1 MLRKLKELHQTCGIL
16 TDLYLEYSETYPDI
30 DFRPINFNIAFSGEG
45 QFEAFIDLKFN
56 FDKETVFITYNDP
69 YESHFDETYPIPMK
83 LIGKPKNEIEKW
95 YKEKIKTLKRKKR
108 PTMKS
113 IRMFNKSPF
122 VIYHTEENH
131 KRLKK
136 TTTND

>member
-16 TDLYLEYSETYPDI
+16 TDLYLEYSETYPDM

-95 YKEKIKTLKRKKR
+95 YKQKVEDLKEKQAEEQAAKVYAFKLQIERL
-108 PTMKS
+108 
-113 IRMFNKSPF
+113 
-122 VIYHTEENH
+122 TEE
-131 KRLKK
+131 LKQL
-136 TTTND
+136 NP

>member
-1 MLRKLKELHQTCGIL
+1 M
-16 TDLYLEYSETYPDI
+16 D
-30 DFRPINFNIAFSGEG
+30 
-45 QFEAFIDLKFN
+45 FN
-56 FDKETVFITYNDP
+56 FDEEKVIINYDEERFFI
-69 YESHFDETYPIPMK
+69 PIE
-83 LIGKPKNEIEKW
+83 LIGKPRKEIEKW

-136 TTTND
+136 NSK

>member
-95 YKEKIKTLKRKKR
+95 YKQKVEDLKEKQAEEQAAKVYAFKLQIERL
-108 PTMKS
+108 
-113 IRMFNKSPF
+113 
-122 VIYHTEENH
+122 TEE
-131 KRLKK
+131 LKQL
-136 TTTND
+136 NP

>member
-16 TDLYLEYSETYPDI
+16 TDLYLEYSETYPDM

-56 FDKETVFITYNDP
+56 FDKETVFITYNAP

-95 YKEKIKTLKRKKR
+95 YKQKVEDLKEKQAEEQAAKVYAFKLQIERL
-108 PTMKS
+108 
-113 IRMFNKSPF
+113 
-122 VIYHTEENH
+122 TEE
-131 KRLKK
+131 LKQL
-136 TTTND
+136 NP

>member
-30 DFRPINFNIAFSGEG
+30 DFRPINFNIAFSGES

-95 YKEKIKTLKRKKR
+95 YKQKVEDLKEKQAEEQAAKVYAFKLQIERL
-108 PTMKS
+108 
-113 IRMFNKSPF
+113 
-122 VIYHTEENH
+122 TEE
-131 KRLKK
+131 LKQL
-136 TTTND
+136 NP

>member
-16 TDLYLEYSETYPDI
+16 TDLYLEYSETYPDM
-30 DFRPINFNIAFSGEG
+30 DFRPINFNIAFSEKG

-56 FDKETVFITYNDP
+56 FDKETVSITYNDP

-95 YKEKIKTLKRKKR
+95 YKQKVEDLKEKQAEEQAAKVYAFKLQIERL
-108 PTMKS
+108 
-113 IRMFNKSPF
+113 
-122 VIYHTEENH
+122 TEE
-131 KRLKK
+131 LKQL
-136 TTTND
+136 NP